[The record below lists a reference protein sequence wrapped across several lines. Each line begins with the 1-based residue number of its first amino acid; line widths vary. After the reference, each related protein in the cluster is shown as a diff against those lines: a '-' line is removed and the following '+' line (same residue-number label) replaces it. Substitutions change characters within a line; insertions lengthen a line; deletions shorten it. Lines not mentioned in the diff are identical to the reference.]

1 MKLTHFRDLLAVVQ
15 TGSLRAASRQLGI
28 AQPVITRSIRELEH
42 ELGTPLLERHSKG
55 VVLTPVGERFV
66 RRIEAVRAEVRR
78 AREEVD
84 QWGGDYAGEVAIGLT
99 PMVCM
104 TLMPPAVA
112 EFNRR
117 HPKAVTKITQS
128 LFRPIENRLADGLLD
143 FWVGTVDETTV
154 SQRFSVE
161 RLLPHNRRIAARRDH
176 PLLQAKSLDELAGA
190 SWVRPSLDDRSVETD
205 VEEAFQRLGI
215 PAPNIAVH
223 SSSMLVSLQIVA
235 NTDLLTVLPEE
246 IFTTMPIEQFC
257 VPLEFIAPLPAAD
270 ICIVHRQGL
279 PLTPLAEN
287 LSDLMR
293 KAAHNYLRDK
303 RPS

>member
-15 TGSLRAASRQLGI
+15 SGSLRAASRQLGI

-55 VVLTPVGERFV
+55 VVLTPAGERFA

-84 QWGGDYAGEVAIGLT
+84 QWGGDFGGEVAVGMT

-104 TLMPPAVA
+104 TVMPPAIA
-112 EFNRR
+112 EFTKRY
-117 HPKAVTKITQS
+117 PKAVTKITQS

-143 FWVGTVDETTV
+143 FWVGTVDENSV
-154 SQRFSVE
+154 STRFAVE
-161 RLLPHNRRIAARRDH
+161 RLLPHNRRIAARPNH
-176 PLLQAKSLDELAGA
+176 PLLLAKSLDELAGA

-215 PAPNIAVH
+215 PPPNVAVH
-223 SSSMLVSLQIVA
+223 SSSMLVTLQIVA
-235 NTDLLTVLPEE
+235 NTDLLTVLPEQ
-246 IFTTMPIEQFC
+246 IFSTMPVQQFC
-257 VPLEFIAPLPAAD
+257 VPLEFIAPLPAAPV
-270 ICIVHRQGL
+270 CMVHRQGL

-293 KAAHNYLRDK
+293 KAAHNYLRQSK
-303 RPS
+303 ST